1 MDDITNGRMDIYAEL
16 GVSPDASSAE
26 IARKY
31 RQMALKYHPDKND
44 SAEAAE
50 KFQLFLAINSILQDP
65 ALRRD
70 YDNIRKQNS
79 SKSSSVDTGVESQIR
94 RFREQLRARENAAK
108 VSKSRNFA
116 AKKGPNVE
124 VLAMQGLKLR
134 RELQAKLQQRKAFTS
149 FRDIAVPSYTHKF
162 IVKDVLLEVTWKHR
176 PEKEAQIDAGL
187 LGQIMAIFGPIKSCG
202 VCGGD
207 DRYVKGRVTFHNT
220 ADAERALLHD
230 YRSAQLWD
238 GSSVRKL
245 ASLLRSVKRCED
257 CESENENETMSQ
269 DCGIEIDSFLAK
281 IGVSDEAMV

>member
-16 GVSPDASSAE
+16 GVSPDASGAE

-50 KFQLFLAINSILQDP
+50 KFQLFLAINSILQDH

-70 YDNIRKQNS
+70 YDSIRKQNL
-79 SKSSSVDTGVESQIR
+79 SKSSSVDTGVESQIL
-94 RFREQLRARENAAK
+94 RFREQLRARENAAR
-108 VSKSRNFA
+108 VSKSRDFA
-116 AKKGPNVE
+116 AKNGPNVE

-134 RELQAKLQQRKAFTS
+134 RELQAKLQQRKGFTS
-149 FRDIAVPSYTHKF
+149 FRDIPVPSYTHKF
-162 IVKDVLLEVTWKHR
+162 IVKDVLLEVAWKYR

-187 LGQIMAIFGPIKSCG
+187 LGQIMAIFGPVKSC
-202 VCGGD
+202 VVYNGD

-220 ADAERALLHD
+220 ADAERALLHE

-238 GSSVRKL
+238 GSPVRKL

-257 CESENENETMSQ
+257 GEVENENEMMSQ
-269 DCGIEIDSFLAK
+269 DSGIEIDSFLEI
-281 IGVSDEAMV
+281 IGVHDETMV

>member
-16 GVSPDASSAE
+16 GVLPDALSAE

-50 KFQLFLAINSILQDP
+50 KFQIFLAINSILQDP

-70 YDNIRKQNS
+70 YDNIRKQNL
-79 SKSSSVDTGVESQIR
+79 SKSLSVDTGVESQIL

-108 VSKSRNFA
+108 VLKSRNFA

-134 RELQAKLQQRKAFTS
+134 RELQAKLQQRKGFTS
-149 FRDIAVPSYTHKF
+149 FRDIPVPSYTHKF
-162 IVKDVLLEVTWKHR
+162 IVKDAVLEVTWKCR

-187 LGQIMAIFGPIKSCG
+187 LGQIMAIFGPVKLCD

-238 GSSVRKL
+238 GSPVRKL

-257 CESENENETMSQ
+257 CESENENGMMLQ
-269 DCGIEIDSFLAK
+269 DCGIEIDLFLAR
-281 IGVSDEAMV
+281 IGVLDEAMV

>member
-50 KFQLFLAINSILQDP
+50 KFQVFLAINSILQDP
-65 ALRRD
+65 ALLRE
-70 YDNIRKQNS
+70 YDNIRKQNL
-79 SKSSSVDTGVESQIR
+79 SKSSSVDTGVESQIL

-134 RELQAKLQQRKAFTS
+134 RELQAKLQQRKGFTS

-162 IVKDVLLEVTWKHR
+162 ILKDAVLEVTWKYR

-187 LGQIMAIFGPIKSCG
+187 LGQIMAIFGPVKSCD

-220 ADAERALLHD
+220 ADAERASLHD

-238 GSSVRKL
+238 GSPVRKL
-245 ASLLRSVKRCED
+245 ASLLRSVKRCEEGEG
-257 CESENENETMSQ
+257 ESENEMMSQ
-269 DCGIEIDSFLAK
+269 DCGIEIDRFLAK
-281 IGVSDEAMV
+281 IGVHDETMV